1 MFLIDQGSAM
11 RGSYDY
17 SFQVRP
23 LLTYPALCMLVI
35 QVLLEKK
42 KRHFLKQLMIVK
54 LIGLYILTI
63 NYKNILLKHLKIE
76 EKCNEENKILL
87 GPSYRVKHF

>member
-1 MFLIDQGSAM
+1 
-11 RGSYDY
+11 
-17 SFQVRP
+17 
-23 LLTYPALCMLVI
+23 
-35 QVLLEKK
+35 
-42 KRHFLKQLMIVK
+42 MIVK